1 MGSILANF
9 PTEKIKL
16 HKPSGDIYEVTALV
30 QSSGIQSEDSSIP
43 IETNDYFAPEDERE
57 VELKLVY
64 SQNINENDIP
74 DDDVKIT
81 VSEISIPFMQAD

>member
-30 QSSGIQSEDSSIP
+30 QSSGIQIEDSSIP
-43 IETNDYFAPEDERE
+43 IETNDYFER
-57 VELKLVY
+57 KLPNGVIEY
-64 SQNINENDIP
+64 Y
-74 DDDVKIT
+74 
-81 VSEISIPFMQAD
+81 